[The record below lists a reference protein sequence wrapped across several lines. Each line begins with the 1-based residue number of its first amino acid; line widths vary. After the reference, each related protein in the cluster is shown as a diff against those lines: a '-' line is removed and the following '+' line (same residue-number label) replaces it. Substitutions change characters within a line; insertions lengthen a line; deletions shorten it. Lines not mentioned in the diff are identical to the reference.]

1 MAWTDERLDD
11 LAARMDAGFARIDR
25 ELREVRTEMR
35 ELRAELK
42 GDVDSLRAEL
52 KGDIDSL
59 RSVMVRFAIAMM
71 VCMAGVIATLIGAIV
86 TGAISG

>member
-11 LAARMDAGFARIDR
+11 LAARMDAGFARTDR

-35 ELRAELK
+35 ELR
-42 GDVDSLRAEL
+42 VEL

-71 VCMAGVIATLIGAIV
+71 VCMAGVIATLTGAIV